1 MVFFAEIISF
11 YMVLEF
17 IDTFFC
23 KPILEHT
30 GYNFVNTLV
39 YGAIMIFLAFWVIQ
53 PFFSK
58 KGVKFDYDFSLRVL
72 LFILAG
78 SSFRILEDLRIL
90 PRSCSPIDPGF
101 YTITPGVYILF
112 GVLTITALLAS
123 LWLSKKTGKNH
134 VYYFGVIGALLAV
147 PFVLASI
154 FFFKNPT
161 AFFMIVTVWIA
172 VTTITVFVAK
182 KLWKNLLDN
191 RQNILVVAGQSLDGT
206 ATFVATQ
213 LLNCGEQ
220 HPLSDAILGF
230 FPAGFIVIKV
240 LIALAIIYFVE
251 KEVKDPQMK
260 GFVKIFVM
268 IIGFAPGIRD
278 ALTVGVGT
286 CN

>member
-1 MVFFAEIISF
+1 MAF
-11 YMVLEF
+11 LESL

-23 KPILEHT
+23 KPILEYS

-58 KGVKFDYDFSLRVL
+58 NGVKFDYSFSLRVL
-72 LFILAG
+72 LFVLAG
-78 SSFRILEDLRIL
+78 SSFRILEDLGFL
-90 PRSCSPIDPGF
+90 PRSCNPIEPSF

-112 GVLTITALLAS
+112 GAITIFALIVS
-123 LWLSKKTGKNH
+123 LWLSKKTGKSH
-134 VYYFGVIGALLAV
+134 TRYFGAIGALLAA
-147 PFVLASI
+147 PFVLMALL
-154 FFFKNPT
+154 FFKNPS
-161 AFFMIVTVWIA
+161 AFFLIAAIWAGVTLA
-172 VTTITVFVAK
+172 TVFAVK
-182 KLWKNLLDN
+182 KLWKNLFDN
-191 RQNILVVAGQSLDGT
+191 RQNILVVAGQALDGT

-230 FPAGFIVIKV
+230 FPAGFIIIKV

-251 KEVKDPQMK
+251 KEVKDPNLK